1 MKKWIVGYWTYR
13 NDQWEDFEIIIEAV
27 DFDEAFKIFRDK
39 KRLGKIRYIKEHLEQ
54 QGSVVKQH
62 TEMKIALET
71 ALNFIIPDQL
81 RKIIENTLK
90 TLK

>member
-1 MKKWIVGYWTYR
+1 MKKWIVGYSAYI
-13 NDQWEDFEIIIEAV
+13 NNQLEDFEIIIEAV

-54 QGSVVKQH
+54 QVSLVEQH
-62 TEMKIALET
+62 TDMKIALET

>member
-1 MKKWIVGYWTYR
+1 
-13 NDQWEDFEIIIEAV
+13 
-27 DFDEAFKIFRDK
+27 
-39 KRLGKIRYIKEHLEQ
+39 
-54 QGSVVKQH
+54 
-62 TEMKIALET
+62 MKIALET